1 MFDSIDFKD
10 LLIRA
15 AKTFYQAFAAVFVLP
30 LDALDLSAWETA
42 ITAAGAAGLSAVWT
56 FVYGWWSN
64 R

>member
-30 LDALDLSAWETA
+30 YDLSTLKVTLAA
-42 ITAAGAAGLSAVWT
+42 AVAAGVSAV
-56 FVYGWWSN
+56 VNLIYGMITG